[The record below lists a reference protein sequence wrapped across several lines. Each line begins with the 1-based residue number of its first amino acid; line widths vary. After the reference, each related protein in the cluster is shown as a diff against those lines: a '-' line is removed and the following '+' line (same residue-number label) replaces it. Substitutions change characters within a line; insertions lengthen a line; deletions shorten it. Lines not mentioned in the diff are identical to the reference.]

1 MFVQIKTGSP
11 SRGRSQERG
20 KGDKICHKFQ
30 KDQCDKG
37 KKCPYKHVVKD
48 DKARTQSPRRNNT
61 RSSSKGNKGDRGKK
75 LSKEEM
81 AKTPCIYHAQGTCNR
96 GDKCYYQHDDKA
108 AAANKDAPNR
118 INSPAPE
125 EDQKGEG
132 VKCRTMPG
140 RKMPKVCMHRHDRNF
155 ELSQRCAS
163 HLVKRAVEL
172 IASARQKHGAS

>member
-1 MFVQIKTGSP
+1 MVRRIPKGLPPKAMFVQIKTGSP

-96 GDKCYYQHDDKA
+96 GDKCYYQHDDK
-108 AAANKDAPNR
+108 
-118 INSPAPE
+118 
-125 EDQKGEG
+125 QLLQ
-132 VKCRTMPG
+132 T
-140 RKMPKVCMHRHDRNF
+140 KMPRKG
-155 ELSQRCAS
+155 LTLPLQRRIKNGKESNAAPC
-163 HLVKRAVEL
+163 LVERCQKFAC
-172 IASARQKHGAS
+172 IAMTATSSSVSDVPVIW